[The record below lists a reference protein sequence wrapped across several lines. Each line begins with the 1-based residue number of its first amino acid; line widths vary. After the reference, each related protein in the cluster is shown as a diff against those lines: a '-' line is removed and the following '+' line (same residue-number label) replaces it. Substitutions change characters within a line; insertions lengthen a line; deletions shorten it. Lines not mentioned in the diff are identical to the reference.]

1 MFILH
6 CKKINTFIGSLCRE
20 SVYLSG
26 GVLFVTSRILV
37 VDMLTKKL
45 PIHLVTG
52 IVVYRA
58 HKYGNPLALCMH
70 QDYTSLV
77 PVTKLL
83 LVQVCIILQCTCT
96 VFLSSFSIKINL
108 LELHHECHPLIGY
121 TTHVLFC
128 DR

>member
-1 MFILH
+1 MH
-6 CKKINTFIGSLCRE
+6 CKAITNYWTINSGSLCRE

-58 HKYGNPLALCMH
+58 HKYVNPFLVCFRITLSC
-70 QDYTSLV
+70 TS
-77 PVTKLL
+77 
-83 LVQVCIILQCTCT
+83 
-96 VFLSSFSIKINL
+96 
-108 LELHHECHPLIGY
+108 H
-121 TTHVLFC
+121 
-128 DR
+128 

>member
-1 MFILH
+1 MRVDCTVFPTILIA
-6 CKKINTFIGSLCRE
+6 KKITACHCRE

-58 HKYGNPLALCMH
+58 HKYVN
-70 QDYTSLV
+70 
-77 PVTKLL
+77 
-83 LVQVCIILQCTCT
+83 
-96 VFLSSFSIKINL
+96 SFYWYAPRLNL
-108 LELHHECHPLIGY
+108 H
-121 TTHVLFC
+121 
-128 DR
+128 